1 MRKKTG
7 EPGDMAMGD
16 GTAKPSTAGENV
28 RSSEEREPTDVS
40 RLMGELIAHCDADSR
55 ILSVNQ
61 AFCDKLGGDEAGW
74 KGRRF
79 RIKGAAA
86 EGSEADGF
94 ETGERRRYE
103 AAMRCGE
110 RAAWFEW
117 EETRLPGGEALFVGR
132 DVTRRRR
139 LEKALRDARAEAEA
153 ADHAKTQFLAT
164 MSHEMRTP
172 LNGIIGMTG
181 LLLDT
186 NLNPNQ
192 TNYASAVRESGVG
205 LLALINDILDFSK
218 IEAGRIDLEDTPF
231 RLDTAVQSVVELL
244 SPKAFEKGI
253 EIAAAIDPATPLRL
267 SGDEA
272 RFRQVLLNLAGN
284 GVKFTERGGVAIH
297 VTPSPE
303 PGDDGRERIRVEV
316 RDTGVGVPDEARERI
331 FEEFSQADSS
341 HSRRFGGTGLGL
353 AIVKRIVEALGGEI
367 SLESAPDVG
376 SVFAFTFQM
385 RAQSAAAGQPAP
397 VATLARTAI
406 VVTRSNLLDEALSKQ
421 LAAIGYRSHRAPT
434 PEAARRLSDETP
446 TAAFLC
452 DAALAR
458 DHAEIA
464 AGLKT
469 SFVLLPAASRDD
481 AERYLTLGFS
491 GYLLK
496 PIRQTTLERLLG
508 EGAEPGAE
516 AEETRL
522 DSPEPPPHES
532 ENRLRVLLA
541 EDN

>member
-1 MRKKTG
+1 
-7 EPGDMAMGD
+7 
-16 GTAKPSTAGENV
+16 
-28 RSSEEREPTDVS
+28 
-40 RLMGELIAHCDADSR
+40 
-55 ILSVNQ
+55 
-61 AFCDKLGGDEAGW
+61 
-74 KGRRF
+74 
-79 RIKGAAA
+79 
-86 EGSEADGF
+86 
-94 ETGERRRYE
+94 
-103 AAMRCGE
+103 
-110 RAAWFEW
+110 
-117 EETRLPGGEALFVGR
+117 
-132 DVTRRRR
+132 
-139 LEKALRDARAEAEA
+139 
-153 ADHAKTQFLAT
+153 
-164 MSHEMRTP
+164 HEMRTP

-244 SPKAFEKGI
+244 SPKAFEQGI

-303 PGDDGRERIRVEV
+303 PGDNGRERIRVEV

-541 EDN
+541 EDNQINAVLATALLKRGGHHVDVAATGQEALDAVSIAPYDVILMDMHMPGMDGLEATRRIRALEGPKGEVPIIALTANAMAENRRQCLEAGMNDFMAKPFEPNELAAALRRWASHADARAS